1 MNETISIH
9 THTYTHTHFLS
20 FFLSLF
26 LFYTHYASLFLFFL
40 SLPRMHQDVAVAVL
54 AFVWDRLYVAT
65 LFCALY
71 PLQLSATSFVHWNPL
86 KDSLG
91 RNIIQGTWKRARAK
105 FLHLSL
111 NIKISLKKKII
122 GTCVYECVS
131 VCVWVCVC
139 MCEGKFKPMY
149 LDRLDFSQSAACLL
163 PLLGQHHFQ
172 SGHFLPVAWKGERI
186 PIIKRQ
192 ALVILI

>member
-1 MNETISIH
+1 
-9 THTYTHTHFLS
+9 
-20 FFLSLF
+20 
-26 LFYTHYASLFLFFL
+26 
-40 SLPRMHQDVAVAVL
+40 MHQDVAVAVL

-111 NIKISLKKKII
+111 NIKISFKKKSSAH
-122 GTCVYECVS
+122 VYMS
-131 VCVWVCVC
+131 VWVYASEYVYACVRVSASLC
-139 MCEGKFKPMY
+139 TSIDSISASRRLVSSRCLGSIISSRAISFLWHERESAFQLSSAKP
-149 LDRLDFSQSAACLL
+149 LSS
-163 PLLGQHHFQ
+163 
-172 SGHFLPVAWKGERI
+172 
-186 PIIKRQ
+186 
-192 ALVILI
+192 